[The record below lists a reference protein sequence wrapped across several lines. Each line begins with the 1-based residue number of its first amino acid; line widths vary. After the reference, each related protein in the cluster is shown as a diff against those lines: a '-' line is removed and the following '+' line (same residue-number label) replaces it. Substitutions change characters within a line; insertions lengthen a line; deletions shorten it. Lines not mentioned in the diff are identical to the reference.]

1 MTMCAI
7 RVFFSRLGVS
17 GAKSDKQITQYIAYP
32 FNILYDLFFLS
43 TFSIIIIPNPRR
55 TKDNKDNKD
64 NKTNP
69 LSFILIRTFK
79 TFYKILLFCGDK
91 GNFCQYTAIGETR
104 STFECQQFLQLLST
118 ILCKRDHEILQNFS
132 KYKKKIVF
140 YFACPEGEIKLPNA
154 SQVYYGFPQNSPNM
168 DKPCNN
174 KLD

>member
-1 MTMCAI
+1 ME
-7 RVFFSRLGVS
+7 RFFPKFGFNDNFKAPEHIAYPLN
-17 GAKSDKQITQYIAYP
+17 DIAYP

-104 STFECQQFLQLLST
+104 STFECQ
-118 ILCKRDHEILQNFS
+118 
-132 KYKKKIVF
+132 
-140 YFACPEGEIKLPNA
+140 
-154 SQVYYGFPQNSPNM
+154 
-168 DKPCNN
+168 
-174 KLD
+174 